1 VAHNGSAVECI
12 PVESSKEITQYVDE
26 TVNVVA
32 IDEIQFFSD
41 DIIPVCQRLVEQG
54 KRVIAAGL
62 DQDFRGEPFGP
73 VPALM
78 ALAEEVTKLNAICV
92 VCGRPASRTQRLID
106 GKPANYTDP
115 IILIGATENYEAR
128 CNRCHEVPG
137 RPRGEDRGS

>member
-1 VAHNGSAVECI
+1 MIDNRYSKEQVVAHNGSAVECI

-73 VPALM
+73 V
-78 ALAEEVTKLNAICV
+78 
-92 VCGRPASRTQRLID
+92 RPLWLWL
-106 GKPANYTDP
+106 KK
-115 IILIGATENYEAR
+115 
-128 CNRCHEVPG
+128 
-137 RPRGEDRGS
+137 